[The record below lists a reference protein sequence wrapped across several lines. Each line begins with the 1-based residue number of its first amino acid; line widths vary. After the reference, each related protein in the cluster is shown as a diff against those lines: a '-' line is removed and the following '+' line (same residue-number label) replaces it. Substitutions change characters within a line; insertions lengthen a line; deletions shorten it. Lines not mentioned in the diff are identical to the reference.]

1 MNRRPFVHS
10 LSSADR
16 ITVAKWTRTIA
27 ALYASIAFLT
37 VIGFAAAHYRGD
49 GAQNQIVN
57 LRPLHMN

>member
-1 MNRRPFVHS
+1 MPRPFKHS
-10 LSSADR
+10 MSPADHIIYVR
-16 ITVAKWTRTIA
+16 WMRRAA

-37 VIGFAAAHYRGD
+37 VIGIAVAHYRGD